1 MDQIYKRNNSK
12 NFILLSLFF
21 FIIYLCFLYLG
32 IDFQRF
38 FSALGNFGKL
48 IANRYYPVDIPY
60 ALEPGYL
67 SSILDSIQMGYLGLI
82 IGVIIA
88 SILAY
93 LAAANLTPSKRIG
106 YPVGK
111 FLIIF
116 ARSIHETIWTIL
128 FVTIVGFGMLAGT
141 MALTM
146 YCIGFF
152 GKLFS
157 EELENV
163 DMKLVDTIR
172 SNGANEFQV
181 FAYGVW
187 PQVKTAFTGILIY
200 TWDVCF
206 RASTIIG
213 FFGAGGMGWYLKRN
227 VLQLEYARTSAIIL
241 SIIVLVIFSEA
252 LSAYMRDKIY
262 KETQ

>member
-1 MDQIYKRNNSK
+1 MNDIYKRNNAK
-12 NFILLSLFF
+12 NFIYLSLFF
-21 FIIYLCFLYLG
+21 FVIYLCFLYLG

-38 FSALGNFGKL
+38 FSALGRFGNL
-48 IANRYYPVDIPY
+48 IATRYYPVDIPY

-67 SSILDSIQMGYLGLI
+67 ASILDSVQMGYLGLI

-93 LAAANLTPSKRIG
+93 FAASNITPSKRVG
-106 YPVGK
+106 YVIGK
-111 FLIIF
+111 FFIIF
-116 ARSIHETIWTIL
+116 SRSIHETIWT
-128 FVTIVGFGMLAGT
+128 
-141 MALTM
+141 
-146 YCIGFF
+146 IGFF

-163 DMKLVDTIR
+163 DMKLVETIR
-172 SNGANEFQV
+172 SNGANEMQV

-227 VLQLEYARTSAIIL
+227 VLQLEYARTSAIIV

>member
-1 MDQIYKRNNSK
+1 MNVIYKNNGATK
-12 NFILLSLFF
+12 FIKISLFF
-21 FIIYLCFLYLG
+21 FLIYLCFLYLN
-32 IDFQRF
+32 IDFERF
-38 FSALGNFGKL
+38 FSALGRFGDL
-48 IANRYYPVDIPY
+48 IVNRYYPVDISY
-60 ALEPGYL
+60 VLEVGYL
-67 SSILDSIQMGYLGLI
+67 KSILNSVQMGYLGLI
-82 IGVIIA
+82 IGVIIS

-93 LAAANLTPSKRIG
+93 FAASNITPSKKIA
-106 YPVGK
+106 YPIAK

-128 FVTIVGFGMLAGT
+128 FVTIVGFGMLAGV

-163 DMKLVDTIR
+163 NMKLVETMR
-172 SNGANEFQV
+172 SNGSNEMQV

-227 VLQLEYARTSAIIL
+227 VLQLEYARTSAIIV
-241 SIIVLVIFSEA
+241 SIIVLVIFSES
-252 LSAYMRDKIY
+252 LSAYMRNKIQ

>member
-1 MDQIYKRNNSK
+1 MEQIYKRNNAK
-12 NFILLSLFF
+12 KFIFLSLFF
-21 FIIYLCFLYLG
+21 FCYISLLLYLG

-106 YPVGK
+106 YPIGK

-146 YCIGFF
+146 YCIGF
-152 GKLFS
+152 
-157 EELENV
+157 
-163 DMKLVDTIR
+163 LVNFFRRIR
-172 SNGANEFQV
+172 KCGYETSGHNEIKWTNEMQV
-181 FAYGVW
+181 LPTVYGH
-187 PQVKTAFTGILIY
+187 K
-200 TWDVCF
+200 
-206 RASTIIG
+206 
-213 FFGAGGMGWYLKRN
+213 
-227 VLQLEYARTSAIIL
+227 
-241 SIIVLVIFSEA
+241 
-252 LSAYMRDKIY
+252 
-262 KETQ
+262 

>member
-1 MDQIYKRNNSK
+1 MNNNEIYKRNNAK
-12 NFILLSLFF
+12 NFIYVSLFF
-21 FIIYLCFLYLG
+21 FVIYLCFLYLG
-32 IDFQRF
+32 IDFERF
-38 FSALGNFGKL
+38 FSALGRFGSL
-48 IANRYYPVDIPY
+48 IANRYYPVEIPY
-60 ALEPGYL
+60 VLEPGYL
-67 SSILDSIQMGYLGLI
+67 GLV

-93 LAAANLTPSKRIG
+93 FAASNITPSKRIG
-106 YPVGK
+106 YWIGK
-111 FLIIF
+111 FFIIF
-116 ARSIHETIWTIL
+116 SRSIHETIWTIL

-163 DMKLVDTIR
+163 DMKLVETIR
-172 SNGANEFQV
+172 SNGANEMQV
-181 FAYGVW
+181 FAFGVW

-227 VLQLEYARTSAIIL
+227 VLQLEYARTSAIIV

>member
-93 LAAANLTPSKRIG
+93 LAAAKYASIEAMITP
-106 YPVGK
+106 
-111 FLIIF
+111 II
-116 ARSIHETIWTIL
+116 RP
-128 FVTIVGFGMLAGT
+128 
-141 MALTM
+141 
-146 YCIGFF
+146 
-152 GKLFS
+152 
-157 EELENV
+157 
-163 DMKLVDTIR
+163 R
-172 SNGANEFQV
+172 
-181 FAYGVW
+181 
-187 PQVKTAFTGILIY
+187 
-200 TWDVCF
+200 
-206 RASTIIG
+206 
-213 FFGAGGMGWYLKRN
+213 
-227 VLQLEYARTSAIIL
+227 
-241 SIIVLVIFSEA
+241 
-252 LSAYMRDKIY
+252 
-262 KETQ
+262 

>member
-1 MDQIYKRNNSK
+1 MNTIYKNNGAIK
-12 NFILLSLFF
+12 FIKISLFF
-21 FIIYLCFLYLG
+21 FLFYLCFLYLN
-32 IDFQRF
+32 IDFERF
-38 FSALGNFGKL
+38 FSALGRFGDL
-48 IANRYYPVDIPY
+48 IVNRYYPVDISY
-60 ALEPGYL
+60 VLEAGYFK
-67 SSILDSIQMGYLGLI
+67 SILNSVQMGYLGLI
-82 IGVIIA
+82 IGVIIS

-93 LAAANLTPSKRIG
+93 FAASNITPSKKIA
-106 YPVGK
+106 YPIAK

-128 FVTIVGFGMLAGT
+128 FVTIVGFGMLAGV

-163 DMKLVDTIR
+163 NMKLVETMR
-172 SNGANEFQV
+172 SNGSNEIQV

-227 VLQLEYARTSAIIL
+227 VLQLEYARTSAIIV
-241 SIIVLVIFSEA
+241 SIIVLVIFSES
-252 LSAYMRDKIY
+252 LSAYMRNKIQ

>member
-1 MDQIYKRNNSK
+1 MNAIYKNNGATK
-12 NFILLSLFF
+12 FIKISLFF
-21 FIIYLCFLYLG
+21 FLIYLCFLYLN
-32 IDFQRF
+32 IDFERF
-38 FSALGNFGKL
+38 FSAIGRFGDL
-48 IANRYYPVDIPY
+48 IVNRYYPVDISY
-60 ALEPGYL
+60 VLEVGYL
-67 SSILDSIQMGYLGLI
+67 KSILNSVQIGYLGLI
-82 IGVIIA
+82 IGVIIS

-93 LAAANLTPSKRIG
+93 FAASNITPSKKIA
-106 YPVGK
+106 YPIAK

-128 FVTIVGFGMLAGT
+128 FVTIVGFGMLAGV

-157 EELENV
+157 DELENV
-163 DMKLVDTIR
+163 NMKLVETMR
-172 SNGANEFQV
+172 SNGSNEMQV

-227 VLQLEYARTSAIIL
+227 VLQLEYARTSAIIV
-241 SIIVLVIFSEA
+241 SIIVLVIFSES
-252 LSAYMRDKIY
+252 LSAYMRNKIQ

>member
-1 MDQIYKRNNSK
+1 
-12 NFILLSLFF
+12 
-21 FIIYLCFLYLG
+21 
-32 IDFQRF
+32 
-38 FSALGNFGKL
+38 
-48 IANRYYPVDIPY
+48 
-60 ALEPGYL
+60 
-67 SSILDSIQMGYLGLI
+67 MGYLGLI

-152 GKLFS
+152 GKLIS

-187 PQVKTAFTGILIY
+187 PQVKTAFTGIP
-200 TWDVCF
+200 DEVV
-206 RASTIIG
+206 IG
-213 FFGAGGMGWYLKRN
+213 GNA
-227 VLQLEYARTSAIIL
+227 
-241 SIIVLVIFSEA
+241 
-252 LSAYMRDKIY
+252 
-262 KETQ
+262 

>member
-1 MDQIYKRNNSK
+1 MIV
-12 NFILLSLFF
+12 
-21 FIIYLCFLYLG
+21 
-32 IDFQRF
+32 
-38 FSALGNFGKL
+38 
-48 IANRYYPVDIPY
+48 NRYYPVDISY
-60 ALEPGYL
+60 VLEAGYFK
-67 SSILDSIQMGYLGLI
+67 SILNSVQMGYLGLI
-82 IGVIIA
+82 IGVIIS

-93 LAAANLTPSKRIG
+93 FAASNITPSKKIA
-106 YPVGK
+106 YPIAK

-128 FVTIVGFGMLAGT
+128 FVTIVGFGMLAGV

-163 DMKLVDTIR
+163 NMKLVETMR
-172 SNGANEFQV
+172 SNGSNEMQV

-227 VLQLEYARTSAIIL
+227 VLQLEYARTSAIIV
-241 SIIVLVIFSEA
+241 SIIVLVIFSES
-252 LSAYMRDKIY
+252 LSAYMRNKIQ

>member
-1 MDQIYKRNNSK
+1 M
-12 NFILLSLFF
+12 
-21 FIIYLCFLYLG
+21 
-32 IDFQRF
+32 
-38 FSALGNFGKL
+38 A
-48 IANRYYPVDIPY
+48 
-60 ALEPGYL
+60 
-67 SSILDSIQMGYLGLI
+67 
-82 IGVIIA
+82 
-88 SILAY
+88 
-93 LAAANLTPSKRIG
+93 
-106 YPVGK
+106 K

-241 SIIVLVIFSEA
+241 SIIVLVVFSEA